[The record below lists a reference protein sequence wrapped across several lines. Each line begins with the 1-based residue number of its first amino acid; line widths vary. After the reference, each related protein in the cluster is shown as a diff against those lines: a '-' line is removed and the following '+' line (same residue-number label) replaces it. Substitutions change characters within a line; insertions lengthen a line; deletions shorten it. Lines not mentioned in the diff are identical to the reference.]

1 VNVRLDMGLVSGL
14 TSGLAD
20 DARLRAITEL
30 RRRIEHRA
38 TTDGVLPGSAAS
50 LMTARRP

>member
-1 VNVRLDMGLVSGL
+1 M
-14 TSGLAD
+14 
-20 DARLRAITEL
+20 TEL

-38 TTDGVLPGSAAS
+38 TTDGVLLGSAAW